1 MVTVKDLATQVEGM
15 ENRLVSLHSEFRQE
29 LDGINFTVQQLN
41 PKELAVGM
49 AKISHLENTVCAL
62 DEGIQEIK
70 HLLLEKGKTPV
81 SSSAAANYSGPS
93 ETSSRRLRDG
103 VGRTSRVEPQPISLV
118 SEHLPRRLEL
128 SIFEGSDP
136 DGWIFRVE
144 RYFEINSLRA
154 DEKLRAVLVCMEGK
168 ALAWYNWEE
177 GHHLFNGWEEFKE
190 RLLLQFRSSQDGNLH
205 EQLMSLLQT
214 STVQEYQRQF
224 EMLSAPL
231 RELPPS
237 VLEAAFVN
245 GLRPD
250 IQAELRQLDPTGLVG
265 KMRATRRI
273 EEKQRT
279 LEAYHAGT
287 LPRWPKT
294 SFPSQ
299 RATHVTV
306 VPTAHRT
313 AQPLPPIT
321 ATYQSRWDSRAPAPP
336 SKLPSPALTRLHTPF
351 KRLTDREMQE
361 KRERGLCFRCD
372 ERFSPGHRCK
382 QKTPQ
387 VLWVT
392 DDEEEDGIDPP
403 LPDEAAGGVELADGP
418 TTAVLCI
425 SSMVGFCPPHSM
437 KVCGKIKAREVIVL
451 INSGASH
458 NFISEHI
465 MSELQLRCDPIQK
478 FGVQMGNG
486 DEVKTSRVCRGLCL
500 QLAEIEVMADFF
512 PLKLGTSNVV
522 LGFQ

>member
-1 MVTVKDLATQVEGM
+1 
-15 ENRLVSLHSEFRQE
+15 
-29 LDGINFTVQQLN
+29 
-41 PKELAVGM
+41 
-49 AKISHLENTVCAL
+49 
-62 DEGIQEIK
+62 
-70 HLLLEKGKTPV
+70 
-81 SSSAAANYSGPS
+81 
-93 ETSSRRLRDG
+93 
-103 VGRTSRVEPQPISLV
+103 
-118 SEHLPRRLEL
+118 
-128 SIFEGSDP
+128 
-136 DGWIFRVE
+136 
-144 RYFEINSLRA
+144 
-154 DEKLRAVLVCMEGK
+154 MEGE

-177 GHHLFNGWEEFKE
+177 GHHPFNGWEEFKE
-190 RLLLQFRSSQDGNLH
+190 CLLLRFRSSQDGNLH

-214 STVQEYQRQF
+214 STVQEYRRQF

-231 RELPPS
+231 QELPPS

-265 KMRATRRI
+265 KMRAAQRI

-299 RATHVTV
+299 RATHVTA

-313 AQPLPPIT
+313 VQPLPPIN

-372 ERFSPGHRCK
+372 ERFSPSHRCK
-382 QKTPQ
+382 QKTLQ

-403 LPDEAAGGVELADGP
+403 LPNEAAGGVELADGP

-437 KVCGKIKAREVIVL
+437 KVRGKIKAREVIVL
-451 INSGASH
+451 IDSGASH

-465 MSELQLRCDPIQK
+465 MSEVQLRCDPTQK

-486 DEVKTSRVCRGLCL
+486 DEVKTSGVCRGLCL
-500 QLAEIEVMADFF
+500 QLAEIKAMADFF
-512 PLKLGTSNVV
+512 SLEVGHLRCS
-522 LGFQ
+522 LGFSMVGNVG